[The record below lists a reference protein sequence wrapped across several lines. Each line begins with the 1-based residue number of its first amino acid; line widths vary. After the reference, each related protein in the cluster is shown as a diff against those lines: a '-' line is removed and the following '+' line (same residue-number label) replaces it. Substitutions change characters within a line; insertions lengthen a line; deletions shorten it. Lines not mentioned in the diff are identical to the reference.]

1 MKPDAMDSVFQAL
14 ASEARRRILD
24 IVKRE
29 PGCNVNHVAE
39 FFAIGRIAVMKHIA
53 VLQAANLIVSE
64 KVGRER
70 HLWFNPVPVQMIYD
84 RWTSEFS
91 VYWAGKLARIKYRVE
106 NAPIPIHRK
115 AGGRRG

>member
-1 MKPDAMDSVFQAL
+1 MKPDQMDSVFAAL

-39 FFAIGRIAVMKHIA
+39 FFDIGRIAVMKHIA
-53 VLQAANLIVSE
+53 VLQVANLIVSE

-84 RWTSEFS
+84 RWTSELS

-106 NAPIPIHRK
+106 NAPIPINRK